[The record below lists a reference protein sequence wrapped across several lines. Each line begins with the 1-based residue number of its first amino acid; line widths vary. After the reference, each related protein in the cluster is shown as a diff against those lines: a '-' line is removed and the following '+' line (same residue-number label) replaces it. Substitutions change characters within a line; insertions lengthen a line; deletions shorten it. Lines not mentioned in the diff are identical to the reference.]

1 MLMMTR
7 FPEYHLY
14 PCVKKSNIPSVIYTY
29 WNTKKLPVSVLS
41 CIRSWKKYNP
51 TYKIHVFNSES
62 IKQFPIVSFRHA
74 KTQQQIADFLRLY
87 LLSEYGGIWLDASVY
102 LNHSLDWVHSYQVH
116 TQCEYVG
123 YNIKIDHHTP
133 IIENWFMACI
143 PKSEFIS
150 DWKNQFYQMNDF
162 DSISEFVDHLEDY
175 KSYIYEL
182 GEYTN
187 CVCEPSYLT
196 MHLACLSILSKKSY
210 RLQLLDAEKGPFLY
224 LSAMKWNLMYLP
236 LVFLIHQ
243 GKEAPVVKYRGGE
256 RSFLDQIMLSSL
268 L

>member
-1 MLMMTR
+1 MN

-14 PCVKKSNIPSVIYTY
+14 PTVKKSKIPSVIYSY
-29 WNTKKLPVSVLS
+29 WNTKTLPVSVLS
-41 CIRSWKKYNP
+41 CIRSWKKHNP

-62 IKQFPIVSFRHA
+62 IQHLPIVSFRHA

-102 LNHSLDWVHSYQVH
+102 LNQSLDWVHSYQVH

-123 YNIKIDHHTP
+123 YKIKPDTNL
-133 IIENWFMACI
+133 IENWFMACV
-143 PKSEFIS
+143 PKSTFIS
-150 DWKNQFYQMNDF
+150 DWKHQFYHINDF
-162 DSISEFVDHLEDY
+162 DSISDYVHHLQEHTFL
-175 KSYIYEL
+175 IYEL

-187 CVCEPSYLT
+187 CVCDPHYLT
-196 MHLACLSILSKKSY
+196 MHLAGLSILSKKSY
-210 RLQLLDAEKGPFLY
+210 SLQLLDAEKGPFLY

-243 GKEAPVVKYRGGE
+243 GREAPVVKYRGGE
-256 RSFLDQIMLSSL
+256 RSFLDQTMLSSL